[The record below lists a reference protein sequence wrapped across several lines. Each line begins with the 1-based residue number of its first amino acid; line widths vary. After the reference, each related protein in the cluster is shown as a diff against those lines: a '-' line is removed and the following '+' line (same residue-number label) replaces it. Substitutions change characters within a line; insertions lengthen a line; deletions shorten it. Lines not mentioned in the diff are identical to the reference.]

1 MNLSILTKNK
11 HELFRIIKEISSISS
26 YTPNKVSQ
34 ILNSAQFIGFGP
46 ASKSKIKEA
55 YLQLRSSNRLV
66 LSKKKHINFL
76 NNIKLKNIRTLSGVT
91 PVTVM
96 TKPYPCPGKCIYCPN
111 EKGVPKSY
119 IANEPGAQRAIL
131 NNFDPY
137 LQTYNR
143 LVAYKNN
150 GHPTDKVELIII
162 GGTWSYY
169 PRKYQTGFVRGC
181 IEAMNDFNK
190 NSVLQK
196 NIKNNNKITSLHNL
210 YNFLKKNETSKT
222 RCVGMSIETRPDY
235 ITTKELIFLR
245 KLGITKVQLGVQ
257 SLNDQILK
265 KVRRGHSVQKTA
277 EAIEL
282 LRQFGFKIQVHWMP
296 NLLGATLKTD
306 YEDYIKLC
314 THKNFIPDEIK
325 IYPCSLIENTKLMSH
340 YKDKSWVPYT
350 YDELKKLIEKYLLVT
365 PRYCRISRVIR
376 DISSEDIFAG
386 NRKSNLRQDVEK
398 NITAKKLNIVEI
410 RFREMKNEITEYKN
424 LLYKETEYRTGVSKE
439 VFMEMVDDKDR
450 LAGFLRLSLPTCKE
464 KIDELKGSAII
475 REIHVYGQSLPI
487 GTILKGKAQHSG
499 IGSFLI
505 NNAKKIYSTKGYKK
519 LSVISSVGTKEYYR
533 SLGFI
538 DGMLYQHFY

>member
-1 MNLSILTKNK
+1 
-11 HELFRIIKEISSISS
+11 
-26 YTPNKVSQ
+26 
-34 ILNSAQFIGFGP
+34 
-46 ASKSKIKEA
+46 
-55 YLQLRSSNRLV
+55 
-66 LSKKKHINFL
+66 
-76 NNIKLKNIRTLSGVT
+76 
-91 PVTVM
+91 
-96 TKPYPCPGKCIYCPN
+96 
-111 EKGVPKSY
+111 
-119 IANEPGAQRAIL
+119 
-131 NNFDPY
+131 
-137 LQTYNR
+137 
-143 LVAYKNN
+143 
-150 GHPTDKVELIII
+150 
-162 GGTWSYY
+162 
-169 PRKYQTGFVRGC
+169 
-181 IEAMNDFNK
+181 
-190 NSVLQK
+190 
-196 NIKNNNKITSLHNL
+196 
-210 YNFLKKNETSKT
+210 
-222 RCVGMSIETRPDY
+222 
-235 ITTKELIFLR
+235 
-245 KLGITKVQLGVQ
+245 
-257 SLNDQILK
+257 
-265 KVRRGHSVQKTA
+265 VQKTA
-277 EAIEL
+277 EAFEL

-410 RFREMKNEITEYKN
+410 RFREMKNEIIEYKN
-424 LLYKETEYRTGVSKE
+424 LSYKETEYRTGVSKE

-499 IGSFLI
+499 IGRFLI
-505 NNAKKIYSTKGYKK
+505 NNAKKISKTKSYNK

-533 SLGFI
+533 NLGFI
-538 DGMLYQHFY
+538 DGKLYQHFY